1 MSLPTLPSPSAPT
14 ASYTAS
20 CHCGAFTYTVTTSP
34 PLNAS
39 DAVIKQCNCSIC
51 ARNGYMFIYVA
62 NERVVFEK
70 GALEEFQCY
79 SFATNKVGHYFCG
92 TCGSSCMLRSKEADF
107 MPGITGI
114 NVRMLQDVDLEGIKV
129 DHLDGKSF

>member
-34 PLNAS
+34 PLDAA

-51 ARNGYMFIYVA
+51 AKNGYMFIYVP
-62 NERVVFEK
+62 NERIVFEK
-70 GALEEFQCY
+70 GGLEEF
-79 SFATNKVGHYFCG
+79 KVCLSTLLLPIHIP
-92 TCGSSCMLRSKEADF
+92 L
-107 MPGITGI
+107 
-114 NVRMLQDVDLEGIKV
+114 V
-129 DHLDGKSF
+129 GKKRRPEKSRLWGKRRGGRG

>member
-34 PLNAS
+34 PLDAA

-51 ARNGYMFIYVA
+51 AKNGYMFIYVP
-62 NERVVFEK
+62 NERIVFEK
-70 GALEEFQCY
+70 GGLEEFKCY

-92 TCGSSCMLRSKEADF
+92 ACGSSCMLRSKDEDF

-114 NVRMLQDVDLEGIKV
+114 NVRMLRDVDLEGVKV
-129 DHLDGKSF
+129 DLLDGKSF